1 MPAVQFGR
9 GYLTPN
15 NPNTVASIV
24 QFGYSPDKLD
34 YEQYGYAEVVHCLF
48 FSQCQQLVC
57 QVCLS
62 SPGMDRP
69 LQCPNASALWAQ
81 YPTPARSCFPL
92 PNCKVQSES
101 CAHAQMPAVCV
112 LMSWA
117 ASS

>member
-48 FSQCQQLVC
+48 SANV
-57 QVCLS
+57 S
-62 SPGMDRP
+62 SW
-69 LQCPNASALWAQ
+69 SAKFACITWDG
-81 YPTPARSCFPL
+81 
-92 PNCKVQSES
+92 
-101 CAHAQMPAVCV
+101 
-112 LMSWA
+112 
-117 ASS
+117 